1 MIKSILVKFNMIP
14 ILLITNDF
22 KEVASFIKTIKTKKD
37 IIINIYP
44 KKTEYSIEQ
53 IKEIVRE
60 TIIYQPYKRIYVLE
74 NFNYSSQAAQNA
86 FLKTLE
92 ESINNI
98 QFILTASSVHQLLPT
113 IISRVKVI
121 NLNKNI
127 KIQIDKKIE
136 KIFEDFIKNNSMNI
150 LNLDEIN
157 IGSKTKALELLNQII
172 VFFRNRIHK
181 DKRATIIL
189 KKILSIKPLLENNNL
204 NPQLTI
210 DNLLIYIQK
219 EYMIKKDDKKST

>member
-1 MIKSILVKFNMIP
+1 MIP

-22 KEVASFIKTIKTKKD
+22 KEVTSFIKTIKTKKD

-44 KKTEYSIEQ
+44 TKTEYSIEQ

-74 NFNYSSQAAQNA
+74 NFNYSSQEAQNA

-127 KIQIDKKIE
+127 KPQIDKKIE

-157 IGSKTKALELLNQII
+157 IRSKTKALELLNQII

>member
-1 MIKSILVKFNMIP
+1 MIP

-22 KEVASFIKTIKTKKD
+22 KEITSFIKTIKKKED
-37 IIINIYP
+37 VIINVYP
-44 KKTEYSIEQ
+44 IKTEFSIEQ

-74 NFNYSSQAAQNA
+74 NFNYSSQEAQNA

-92 ESINNI
+92 ENINNI
-98 QFILTASSVHQLLPT
+98 QFVLTASSVHQLLPT

-127 KIQIDKKIE
+127 KIQLDKTIE
-136 KIFEDFIKNNSMNI
+136 KILEDFIKNNSMNI

-157 IGSKTKALELLNQII
+157 IRSKTKVLELLNQII

-181 DKRATIIL
+181 DKKAIIIL

-219 EYMIKKDDKKST
+219 KYMIKKDDKKST

>member
-22 KEVASFIKTIKTKKD
+22 KEVTSFIKTIKTKKD

-44 KKTEYSIEQ
+44 TKTEYSIEQ

-74 NFNYSSQAAQNA
+74 NFNYSSQEAQNA

-127 KIQIDKKIE
+127 KPQIDKKIE

-181 DKRATIIL
+181 DKKAIIIL

-219 EYMIKKDDKKST
+219 EYIIKTGDKKST

>member
-1 MIKSILVKFNMIP
+1 MIP
-14 ILLITNDF
+14 ILLITNNLKD
-22 KEVASFIKTIKTKKD
+22 VVSFIKTIKKKND

-44 KKTEYSIEQ
+44 TKTEYSIEQ

-60 TIIYQPYKRIYVLE
+60 TTIYQPYKRIYVLE
-74 NFNYSSQAAQNA
+74 NFNLSSQEAQNA

-92 ESINNI
+92 ENKNNI
-98 QFILTASSVHQLLPT
+98 QFILTALSIHQLLPT

-127 KIQIDKKIE
+127 KLQIDKEIE
-136 KIFEDFIKNNSMNI
+136 KIFEDFIKNNSMDI
-150 LNLDEIN
+150 LNLNEIN
-157 IGSKTKALELLNQII
+157 IRSKTKALELLNQII

-181 DKRATIIL
+181 DKNAIIIL

-219 EYMIKKDDKKST
+219 IYIIKKDDKKNT

>member
-22 KEVASFIKTIKTKKD
+22 KEVTSFIKTIKTKKD

-44 KKTEYSIEQ
+44 TKTEYSIEQ

-74 NFNYSSQAAQNA
+74 NFNYSSQEAQNA

>member
-1 MIKSILVKFNMIP
+1 MIP

-22 KEVASFIKTIKTKKD
+22 KEVTSFIKTIKTKKD

-44 KKTEYSIEQ
+44 TKTEYSIEQ

-74 NFNYSSQAAQNA
+74 NFNYSSQEAQNA

-127 KIQIDKKIE
+127 KPQIDKKIE

-181 DKRATIIL
+181 DKKAIIIL

-219 EYMIKKDDKKST
+219 EYIIKTDDKKST

>member
-1 MIKSILVKFNMIP
+1 MIP
-14 ILLITNDF
+14 ILLITNNLKD
-22 KEVASFIKTIKTKKD
+22 VVSFIKTIKKKND
-37 IIINIYP
+37 VIINIYP
-44 KKTEYSIEQ
+44 AKTEYSIEQ

-60 TIIYQPYKRIYVLE
+60 TAIYQPYKRIYVLE
-74 NFNYSSQAAQNA
+74 NFNLSSQEAQNA

-92 ESINNI
+92 ENKNNI
-98 QFILTASSVHQLLPT
+98 QFILTALSIHQLLPT

-127 KIQIDKKIE
+127 KLQIDKEIE
-136 KIFEDFIKNNSMNI
+136 KIFEDFIKNNSMDI
-150 LNLDEIN
+150 LNLNEIN
-157 IGSKTKALELLNQII
+157 IRSKTKALELLNQII

-181 DKRATIIL
+181 DKNAIIIL

-210 DNLLIYIQK
+210 DNLLIYIQNTQ
-219 EYMIKKDDKKST
+219 ERTQR

>member
-1 MIKSILVKFNMIP
+1 MIP

-22 KEVASFIKTIKTKKD
+22 KEVTSFIKTIKTKKD

-44 KKTEYSIEQ
+44 TKTEYSIEQ

-74 NFNYSSQAAQNA
+74 NFNYSSQEAQNA

-181 DKRATIIL
+181 DKKAIIIL

-219 EYMIKKDDKKST
+219 EYIIKKDDKKST

>member
-1 MIKSILVKFNMIP
+1 MIP

-22 KEVASFIKTIKTKKD
+22 KEVTSFIKTIKTKKD

-44 KKTEYSIEQ
+44 TKTEYSIEQ

-74 NFNYSSQAAQNA
+74 NFNYSSQEAQNA

-157 IGSKTKALELLNQII
+157 IRSKTKALELLNQII

-181 DKRATIIL
+181 DKKAIIIL

-219 EYMIKKDDKKST
+219 EYIIKTDDKKST

>member
-22 KEVASFIKTIKTKKD
+22 KEVTSFIKTIKTKKD

-44 KKTEYSIEQ
+44 TKTEYSIEQ

-74 NFNYSSQAAQNA
+74 NFNYSSQEAQNA

-127 KIQIDKKIE
+127 KPQIDKKIE

-219 EYMIKKDDKKST
+219 EYIIKTDDKKST

>member
-1 MIKSILVKFNMIP
+1 MIP

-22 KEVASFIKTIKTKKD
+22 KEVTSFIKTIKTKKD

-44 KKTEYSIEQ
+44 TKTEYSIEQ

-74 NFNYSSQAAQNA
+74 NFNYSSQEAQNA

-127 KIQIDKKIE
+127 KPQIDKKIE

-181 DKRATIIL
+181 DKKAIIIL

>member
-1 MIKSILVKFNMIP
+1 MIP

-22 KEVASFIKTIKTKKD
+22 KEVTSFIKTIKTKKD

-44 KKTEYSIEQ
+44 TKTEYSIEQ

-74 NFNYSSQAAQNA
+74 NFNYSSQEAQNA

-127 KIQIDKKIE
+127 KPQIDKKIE

-219 EYMIKKDDKKST
+219 EYIIKTDDKKST

>member
-1 MIKSILVKFNMIP
+1 MIP

-22 KEVASFIKTIKTKKD
+22 KEVTSFIKTIKTKKD

-44 KKTEYSIEQ
+44 TKTEYSIEQ

-74 NFNYSSQAAQNA
+74 NFNYSSQEAQNA

-157 IGSKTKALELLNQII
+157 IRSKTKALELLNQII

-181 DKRATIIL
+181 DKKAIIIL

>member
-22 KEVASFIKTIKTKKD
+22 KEITSFIKTIKKKED
-37 IIINIYP
+37 VIINVYP
-44 KKTEYSIEQ
+44 IKTEYSIEQ

-74 NFNYSSQAAQNA
+74 NFNYSSQEAQNA

-92 ESINNI
+92 ENINNI
-98 QFILTASSVHQLLPT
+98 QFVLTASSVHQLLPT

-127 KIQIDKKIE
+127 KIQLDKTIE
-136 KIFEDFIKNNSMNI
+136 KILEDFIKNNSMNI

-157 IGSKTKALELLNQII
+157 IRSKTKVLELLNQII

-181 DKRATIIL
+181 DKKAIIIL

-219 EYMIKKDDKKST
+219 KYMIKKDDKKST